1 MKIKIRRND
10 TVKVLTGKDK
20 GKTGKVL
27 RVFPQ
32 ERRALVEGINFIK
45 KHTRQTKQEQKGGII
60 QKESPVQI
68 SNLILICKHCSKP
81 TRVEMKV
88 MADGISKARVCKK
101 CKEILS

>member
-1 MKIKIRRND
+1 MSIRRND
-10 TVKVLTGKDK
+10 TVKVLTGRDK
-20 GKTGKVL
+20 GKIGKVL

-32 ERRALVEGINFIK
+32 EGRALVEGINFIK

-60 QKESPVQI
+60 QKESPIQI
-68 SNLILICKHCSKP
+68 SNLILMCKHCSKP

-88 MADGISKARVCKK
+88 MADGTSKARMCKK